1 MLLVVSGDDTAYP
14 SAAYADNM
22 RALLRERAP
31 PERDVTIVVYP
42 GAGHLLEPPHAPLA
56 RFALRSTEGRGV
68 FQTGPVATADR
79 QLAAL
84 LVDPQALI
92 DYGGRP
98 DYHAAAQ
105 WQHWQDAQSFFRT
118 RLCASA
124 RATAAAAGEVIA
136 SDAVEVG
143 LSASIELAKAV
154 RAAGHFPPPHQSC
167 KVIVTSRHLR
177 SGRRLF
183 TDRPTT
189 IS

>member
-56 RFALRSTEGRGV
+56 RFSLRATEGRGV

-98 DYHAAAQ
+98 DFMPRR
-105 WQHWQDAQSFFRT
+105 SGSTGRT
-118 RLCASA
+118 RRASSA
-124 RATAAAAGEVIA
+124 RGCA
-136 SDAVEVG
+136 
-143 LSASIELAKAV
+143 
-154 RAAGHFPPPHQSC
+154 RARVLPPP
-167 KVIVTSRHLR
+167 
-177 SGRRLF
+177 
-183 TDRPTT
+183 RPAAKR
-189 IS
+189 

>member
-22 RALLRERAP
+22 RVLLRERAP

-124 RATAAAAGEVIA
+124 RATAAAAGCDEVIA

-143 LSASIELAKAV
+143 LSASIELATS
-154 RAAGHFPPPHQSC
+154 GGPFPTA
-167 KVIVTSRHLR
+167 TSKL
-177 SGRRLF
+177 
-183 TDRPTT
+183 
-189 IS
+189 